1 MKKKTLP
8 TTELFVDGGSFV
20 SLPLSEQQLTSRVL
34 LPSSSSS
41 SFVSIACVVLY
52 TGSKRKEYKRKQGV
66 KKEGKKESMEK
77 SKKRDGM
84 ENNPFLSLSLSLSLL
99 LSPLYGLPVS
109 APSCCASNSASCCSL
124 SISMMSGT
132 TSTRNDVVAIQAAL
146 PVERASFHEA

>member
-1 MKKKTLP
+1 MATVVVVVGVEKEGVDEKKTLP

-84 ENNPFLSLSLSLSLL
+84 ENNPFLSLSLYFSLL
-99 LSPLYGLPVS
+99 STACPSVRPAAVPRTLPAA
-109 APSCCASNSASCCSL
+109 APCPS
-124 SISMMSGT
+124 
-132 TSTRNDVVAIQAAL
+132 R
-146 PVERASFHEA
+146 